1 MSRGAAAP
9 RGRAHREDR
18 GRHVRR
24 WVQSAEA
31 YASRSSRTR
40 AGHETALGALPPVP
54 RGAPTG
60 PPARRARAALRAP
73 RDGRGARRAR
83 CRSSTA
89 GASVRHQHGLRD
101 RRHRPPPAR
110 GLSRAST
117 TPVAGSASSPASGR
131 MPRARRLFPIL
142 DGHPVQR
149 TSSPASG
156 SRRLPNR
163 SRPGFLPATPPS
175 CTPTERG
182 NQDVNTHALGCR
194 RPITNGAHRQ
204 YPGIRRLQ
212 GTPPQARDQLLQR
225 QPRPPPEPARRRP
238 SSRPQD
244 GPDRDAVGASAP
256 KSALAAEA
264 ATIPTGWRRRRAR
277 SAGCASQLSHCLRD
291 EQNVAT
297 QRRAAIDAG
306 RFAALP
312 ERGAVLRVEGVDVAV
327 ER

>member
-1 MSRGAAAP
+1 MRRGCRRRLGMSRGAAAP

-24 WVQSAEA
+24 WGPERRSLRLALEQDASWSRDG
-31 YASRSSRTR
+31 SRSATP
-40 AGHETALGALPPVP
+40 GAE
-54 RGAPTG
+54 
-60 PPARRARAALRAP
+60 RRAHRTSGSTSSGGTQGA

-131 MPRARRLFPIL
+131 MPRARRRFPIF

-194 RPITNGAHRQ
+194 RPITNGAHR
-204 YPGIRRLQ
+204 
-212 GTPPQARDQLLQR
+212 
-225 QPRPPPEPARRRP
+225 
-238 SSRPQD
+238 
-244 GPDRDAVGASAP
+244 
-256 KSALAAEA
+256 
-264 ATIPTGWRRRRAR
+264 
-277 SAGCASQLSHCLRD
+277 
-291 EQNVAT
+291 
-297 QRRAAIDAG
+297 
-306 RFAALP
+306 
-312 ERGAVLRVEGVDVAV
+312 
-327 ER
+327 